1 MSPGA
6 WMKKRYARFDVSSA
20 AVDGRFCGR
29 GLTVLTETQAL
40 RLDAIQTH
48 KWTIMTC
55 SAMTGRNLQEGLQWV
70 VQDAKDRLFLY

>member
-1 MSPGA
+1 
-6 WMKKRYARFDVSSA
+6 MKKRYARFDVSSA
-20 AVDGRFCGR
+20 AVDGRFRGR
-29 GLTVLTETQAL
+29 ALTVKQAL
-40 RLDAIQTH
+40 RLDAIRTH